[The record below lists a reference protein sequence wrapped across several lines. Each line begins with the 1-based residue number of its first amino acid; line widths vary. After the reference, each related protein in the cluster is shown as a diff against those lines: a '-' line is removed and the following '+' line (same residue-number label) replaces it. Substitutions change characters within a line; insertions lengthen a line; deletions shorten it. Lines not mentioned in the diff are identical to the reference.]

1 MMKVWTA
8 DLIFENKYPL
18 KVYRVG
24 KNDITGMT
32 NHSHEYVQIWYIAK
46 GTCRHLVD
54 ETVYEMQTGSMLI
67 LPPKTNHNFEC
78 DDEELDILACDF
90 MLEIVTEGLQRDIGE
105 NGYQLMRFA
114 YLDSFIASIEKVNP
128 SLELDAVKKLRIEE
142 YLTKMLQVYTKQD
155 KFYEIELKSYLLKL
169 LVTVARDYEK
179 TDRKKEKSIYKN
191 SIKSCIEYIETH
203 YAEKFT
209 TGDMAKFCAMSES
222 YFMFFFKELIGVT
235 FVQYLNAFRIEKSKK
250 LLTETD
256 FSLEKIACLVGFQ
269 DVNYYNRVF
278 KKTEKITPQQYR
290 QREKS

>member
-1 MMKVWTA
+1 MKDIWTA
-8 DLIFENKYPL
+8 DYIFKDKYPL
-18 KVYRVG
+18 KLYRIG
-24 KNDITGMT
+24 KSDITGMRK
-32 NHSHEYVQIWYIAK
+32 HSHEYVQIWYIAK

-54 ETVYEMQTGSMLI
+54 EMVYEMRAGTMLI
-67 LPPKTNHNFEC
+67 LPPYTGHYFEC

-90 MLEIVTEGLQRDIGE
+90 MLEIVTEGLQRNIGE
-105 NGYQLMRFA
+105 NGYGLMRFA
-114 YLDSFIASIEKVNP
+114 YLESFIASIEKVNP
-128 SLELDAVKKLRIEE
+128 SLELDGVKKLRIEE
-142 YLTKMLQVYTKQD
+142 YLTKMLNVYTKQD

-191 SIKSCIEYIETH
+191 SIRSCIEYIETH

-209 TGDMAKFCAMSES
+209 VGDMAKFCAMSES
-222 YFMFFFKELIGVT
+222 YFIFFFKELTGVT
-235 FVQYLNAFRIEKSKK
+235 FIQYLNTFRVEKSKT

-256 FSLEKIACLVGFQ
+256 FSLEEIAWQVGFY

-278 KKTEKITPQQYR
+278 KNIEKITPQQYR